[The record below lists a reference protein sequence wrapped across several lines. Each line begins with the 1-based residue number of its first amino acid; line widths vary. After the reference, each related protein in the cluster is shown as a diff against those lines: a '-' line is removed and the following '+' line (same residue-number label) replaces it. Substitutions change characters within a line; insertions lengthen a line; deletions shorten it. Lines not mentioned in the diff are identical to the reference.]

1 MNYIE
6 LQKEL
11 NAIGRVIAYCGNGRS
26 LLWYKRPASRSL
38 WASIMKMLGILVAV
52 ALFMGP
58 ASAATLGVVYT
69 EGGMVEGNNI
79 NTDGLFRTMDVF
91 RGIPFADKPGKFEKP
106 KRHPGWD
113 GVLKATEFKPR
124 CMQVTLLQNDV
135 RGQEDCLY
143 LNIWV
148 PQGRSVSTGLPVMVW
163 IYGGGFLVGG
173 SSGANFLN
181 NYLYDGEEIA
191 NRGKVIVVTLN
202 YRVGT
207 LGFLSSGDVSGPGNY
222 GLWDQHA
229 AIAWVH
235 RNIRAFGGDPNNIT
249 VFGESAGAA
258 SVSFQTLSPHNKG
271 LIRRA
276 ISQSGVA
283 LCPWGVN
290 KNPRAFAEMVAE
302 KVGCPKDD
310 QMMTCLKLTDARD
323 LTLAGT
329 LQLNGSPS
337 TPIVDNLAL
346 SPVIDGDFLPDHPG
360 KLFHNAADID
370 YLAGINSMD
379 AHLFAGMDVPD
390 INGVI
395 SVPVSDVK
403 LLLGA
408 LTKKGENVTNSALAE
423 YSADWG
429 TKPSQETIKKTVVAI
444 ETDYIFLV
452 PTQVSLYLH
461 ASNAQSAQTYSYVF
475 SEPSRLAGAVKPYP
489 SWMEA
494 DHAAD
499 LQYVFGKPFTTPLAY
514 WPRHRDVSKY
524 FIAYWTNFA
533 RTGDP
538 NQGESKVPVTWPAYT
553 LSGQKYLEI
562 NSKMNKNYVH
572 EKMRVRF
579 VNWWSNILPSLPS
592 E

>member
-1 MNYIE
+1 M
-6 LQKEL
+6 
-11 NAIGRVIAYCGNGRS
+11 
-26 LLWYKRPASRSL
+26 
-38 WASIMKMLGILVAV
+38 MKTLGILVAS
-52 ALFMGP
+52 ALFLGS

-69 EGGMVEGNNI
+69 EGGMVQGKKVNS
-79 NTDGLFRTMDVF
+79 DGLFRTMDVF
-91 RGIPFADKPGKFEKP
+91 KGIPYADKPGIFEKP

-124 CMQVTLLQNDV
+124 CMQLNLLQSDT
-135 RGQEDCLY
+135 RGQVDCLF

-148 PQGRSVSTGLPVMVW
+148 PQGLSVSTGLPVMVW
-163 IYGGGFLVGG
+163 IFGGGYLVGG
-173 SSGANFLN
+173 SMGANFLD

-191 NRGKVIVVTLN
+191 NRGNVIVVTLG

-207 LGFLSSGDVSGPGNY
+207 LGFLSSGDASGPGNY

-229 AIAWVH
+229 AIAWVN

-283 LCPWGVN
+283 LCPWGIN
-290 KNPRAFAEMVAE
+290 KNPRTFAEMVAE
-302 KVGCPKDD
+302 KVGCPIDD
-310 QMMTCLKLTDARD
+310 QMMACLKLIDAKE

-329 LQLNGSPS
+329 LSLSGSPS

-360 KLFHNAADID
+360 NLFHNAADID
-370 YLAGINSMD
+370 YLAGVNSMD
-379 AHLFAGMDVPD
+379 AHLFTGLDVPAVNKP
-390 INGVI
+390 IE
-395 SVPVSDVK
+395 SVPLSDMK

-408 LTKKGENVTNSALAE
+408 LTKKGEAAINSAFTE
-423 YSADWG
+423 YTADWG
-429 TKPSQETIKKTVVAI
+429 DKPSQEAIKKAVVMI
-444 ETDYIFLV
+444 ETDFIFLV
-452 PTQVSLYLH
+452 PTQVALYLH
-461 ASNAQSAQTYSYVF
+461 ASKAQSARTYSYLF
-475 SEPSRLAGAVKPYP
+475 SEPSRMSGIVLPFP

-494 DHAAD
+494 DHADD
-499 LQYVFGKPFTTPLAY
+499 LQFVFGKPFSTPLAY
-514 WPRHRDVSKY
+514 WPKHRNVSKY

-538 NQGESKVPVTWPAYT
+538 NKGESNVPVTWPAYT
-553 LSGQKYLEI
+553 TSGQKYLEI
-562 NSKMNKNYVH
+562 NANMNRNSVH
-572 EKMRVRF
+572 EKMRMRF
-579 VNWWSNILPSLPS
+579 VNWWSNTLPSLPS
-592 E
+592 V

>member
-1 MNYIE
+1 
-6 LQKEL
+6 
-11 NAIGRVIAYCGNGRS
+11 
-26 LLWYKRPASRSL
+26 
-38 WASIMKMLGILVAV
+38 MKTLGILVAA
-52 ALFMGP
+52 ALFLRS

-69 EGGMVEGNNI
+69 EGGMVEGKKI

-91 RGIPFADKPGKFEKP
+91 KGIPFADKPGKFEKP
-106 KRHPGWD
+106 KPHPGWD

-124 CMQVTLLQNDV
+124 CMQLTLLQTDI

-148 PQGRSVSTGLPVMVW
+148 PQGRSVSTGLPVMIW
-163 IYGGGFLVGG
+163 LYGGGFLVGG
-173 SSGANFLN
+173 SSGANFLD

-191 NRGKVIVVTLN
+191 NRGNVIVVTLN

-207 LGFLSSGDVSGPGNY
+207 LGFLSSGDASGPGNY

-258 SVSFQTLSPHNKG
+258 SVSLQTLSPHNKG

-276 ISQSGVA
+276 ISQSGVG
-283 LCPWGVN
+283 LCPWAVN
-290 KNPRAFAEMVAE
+290 EKPRPFAEMVAE

-310 QMMTCLKLTDARD
+310 QMMACLKLVDAQA
-323 LTLAGT
+323 LTMAGT
-329 LQLNGSPS
+329 LFLDGSTS
-337 TPIVDNLAL
+337 NPIVHNLAL
-346 SPVIDGDFLPDHPG
+346 SPVVDGDFLPEDPAN
-360 KLFHNAADID
+360 LFHNAADID
-370 YLAGINSMD
+370 YIAGINSMD
-379 AHLFAGMDVPD
+379 AHLFTGMDIPNV
-390 INGVI
+390 NSVLAE
-395 SVPVSDVK
+395 VPVSDVK
-403 LLLGA
+403 LLLDS
-408 LTKKGENVTNSALAE
+408 LTMKGEAATNSAFTE
-423 YSADWG
+423 YTADWG
-429 TKPSQETIKKTVVAI
+429 AKPSQETIKKTVVAI
-444 ETDYIFLV
+444 ETDFIFLV

-461 ASNAQSAQTYSYVF
+461 ASNAKSARTYSYMF
-475 SEPSRLAGAVKPYP
+475 SEPNRMAGALRPYP

-494 DHAAD
+494 DHADD

-514 WPRHRDVSKY
+514 WPRHRSVSKY

-538 NQGESKVPVTWPAYT
+538 NQGESNVPVTWPAYT
-553 LSGQKYLEI
+553 TSGQSYLEI
-562 NSKMNKNYVH
+562 NSSMDKNYVH

-579 VNWWSNILPSLPS
+579 VNWWSNVYNNMPS